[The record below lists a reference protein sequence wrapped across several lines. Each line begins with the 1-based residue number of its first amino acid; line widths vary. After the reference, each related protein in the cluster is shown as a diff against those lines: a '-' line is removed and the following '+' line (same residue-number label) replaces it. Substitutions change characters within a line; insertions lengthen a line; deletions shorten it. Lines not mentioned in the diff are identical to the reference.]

1 MHKSAL
7 ATQDKF
13 DPISTTVDEIHNSA
27 KTVNA
32 MERDWSNVVE
42 KTLSE
47 NEFANNAKRPVVFYN
62 IPDNTPENYVRS
74 KRADNNAV
82 QQSFNKISV
91 KGILVVRRVG
101 KMESSNTSKPRSIE
115 ITLKNEFDRMVVLI
129 CACNL

>member
-1 MHKSAL
+1 
-7 ATQDKF
+7 
-13 DPISTTVDEIHNSA
+13 
-27 KTVNA
+27 

-47 NEFANNAKRPVVFYN
+47 NEFANNAKRPVVLYN
-62 IPDNTPENYVRS
+62 IPENTPENYVRS

-91 KGILVVRRVG
+91 KSFLVVRRVG
-101 KMESSNTSKPRSIE
+101 KMESSNSSKPRSIE
-115 ITLKNEFDRMVVLI
+115 ITMKNEFDRMVVMI